1 MYVISLP
8 VTMSAFIS
16 LVNENLLVY
25 MDFFF
30 QNNNISAATTMNSR
44 LIYIYY
50 MIEINLSKR
59 GTLNKD
65 NIKGN
70 II

>member
-1 MYVISLP
+1 
-8 VTMSAFIS
+8 MSAFIS

-30 QNNNISAATTMNSR
+30 QNNNFSAATTMNSR

-59 GTLNKD
+59 VTLNKD

>member
-1 MYVISLP
+1 
-8 VTMSAFIS
+8 
-16 LVNENLLVY
+16 
-25 MDFFF
+25 
-30 QNNNISAATTMNSR
+30 MNSR

-59 GTLNKD
+59 GILNKD